1 MIDGRHFR
9 IKKNGKPNSICFCR
23 KPEYIENYD
32 KAIADTTQVWECH
45 HRLETHFSDGTERP
59 KNAQLSQAE
68 LVALDI
74 YFDRPPEEFIFL
86 TKVEHR
92 KLHKIGT
99 KFSEEHKNKI
109 VKALI
114 NHKNLSKKVL
124 CVETEEVFES
134 AHEASRKTGL
144 NRGNISSACL
154 GIHKTAGGYH
164 WKFV

>member
-1 MIDGRHFR
+1 MIDGQHFR
-9 IKKNGKPNSICFCR
+9 IKKNGKPNSICFCH
-23 KPEYIENYD
+23 KPECIENYD

-86 TKVEHR
+86 TKEKHR
-92 KLHKIGT
+92 KLHNIG
-99 KFSEEHKNKI
+99 
-109 VKALI
+109 
-114 NHKNLSKKVL
+114 KKVL
-124 CVETEEVFES
+124 CVETGIVFES
-134 AHEASRKTGL
+134 VNEASRKTSIFHY
-144 NRGNISSACL
+144 NISMVCN
-154 GIHKTAGGYH
+154 GKRKTAGGYH